1 MDYLD
6 RYCRER
12 GVEKARQLWTA
23 KLPEQLRLR
32 DVVCAAF
39 DGAHWETQQQGLR
52 AVIGLLDDP
61 AAQSQRPMSLNFS
74 ESGSYAVYG
83 APATGKTTLLQSAV
97 MSLSLCYSPEQVH
110 LYLMDFGGGSLRLFR
125 ELPHVGG
132 IVDGDDAQKQSKL
145 TTMLIDTLDR
155 RKKLLAGQ
163 GLVSIDAYREAP
175 ASSCHGSCFCWITL
189 RLRWSCTRI
198 STAFCRRSCGTA
210 RPAGCICWSALA
222 R

>member
-125 ELPHVGG
+125 ELPHVSG

-163 GLVSIDAYREAP
+163 GLVSIDAYREATGEQLPWIVLLLDHVAP
-175 ASSCHGSCFCWITL
+175 ALELYPDIDG
-189 RLRWSCTRI
+189 
-198 STAFCRRSCGTA
+198 FCRRSCGTA

>member
-83 APATGKTTLLQSAV
+83 APATGK
-97 MSLSLCYSPEQVH
+97 
-110 LYLMDFGGGSLRLFR
+110 
-125 ELPHVGG
+125 
-132 IVDGDDAQKQSKL
+132 
-145 TTMLIDTLDR
+145 R
-155 RKKLLAGQ
+155 R
-163 GLVSIDAYREAP
+163 
-175 ASSCHGSCFCWITL
+175 CCN
-189 RLRWSCTRI
+189 
-198 STAFCRRSCGTA
+198 RRSC
-210 RPAGCICWSALA
+210 PFPSAIL
-222 R
+222 RSRCTSI

>member
-1 MDYLD
+1 MNRKNNGYRSERKEINAVVDYLD

-74 ESGSYAVYG
+74 ESGGAVHWC
-83 APATGKTTLLQSAV
+83 A
-97 MSLSLCYSPEQVH
+97 C
-110 LYLMDFGGGSLRLFR
+110 
-125 ELPHVGG
+125 
-132 IVDGDDAQKQSKL
+132 
-145 TTMLIDTLDR
+145 DR
-155 RKKLLAGQ
+155 KR
-163 GLVSIDAYREAP
+163 R
-175 ASSCHGSCFCWITL
+175 CCN
-189 RLRWSCTRI
+189 
-198 STAFCRRSCGTA
+198 RRSCPFPSAILRSRAPLSDGLA
-210 RPAGCICWSALA
+210 AGASGCSGSCRTSAA
-222 R
+222 SWTETTH